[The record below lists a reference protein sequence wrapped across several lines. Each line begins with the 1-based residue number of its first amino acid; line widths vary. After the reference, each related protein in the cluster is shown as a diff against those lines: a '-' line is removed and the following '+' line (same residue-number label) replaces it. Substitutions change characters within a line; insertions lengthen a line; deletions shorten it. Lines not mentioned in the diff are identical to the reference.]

1 MDMRAIPKNCN
12 FDSGDIL
19 IVGGGLTG
27 LVLANALGVAGVR
40 VTVVDPIP
48 KAQFL
53 SSKFDGRTTAI
64 SAGSR
69 LALEVI
75 GAWKNMEDQ
84 ASEILE
90 IRVSDGDSPLFLHFD
105 HTDLNAGPLGFIL
118 ENRII
123 RSSLIKCLEKLPS
136 VKLRFED
143 RVKSIER
150 HIGFISATTDNG
162 AVHQV
167 HLVVAADGRNS
178 PLRQMEEIPVKQWR
192 YPQIGIVCTVR
203 HERTHNG
210 VAQEHFLPPGP
221 FAILPMTGRRSSIVW
236 TESEK
241 LAPAILSLS
250 TDHFTQELKMRFGNY
265 LGELKLAG
273 PIFSHPLGLLHADKY
288 TKPRFALVGD
298 AAHAIH
304 PIAGQ
309 GLNLGIRDAAV
320 LAEIIIDAMRLGLDP
335 GSDKVLDDYER
346 WRRFDNT
353 LMVAATD
360 GLNRLFSNAI
370 PPFKLARDVGLAM
383 VNRSPPIKKLFM
395 LHAMGLLGDLPKL
408 IRGEKI

>member
-40 VTVVDPIP
+40 VTVIDPIP

-75 GAWKNMEDQ
+75 GAWKNMENQ

-90 IRVSDGDSPLFLHFD
+90 IRVSDGDSPLFLHFG
-105 HTDLNAGPLGFIL
+105 HTDINAGPLGFIL

-123 RSSLIKCLEKLPS
+123 RSSLIKCLEKLPT

-167 HLVVAADGRNS
+167 RLVVAADGRNS

-203 HERTHNG
+203 HEKTHNG

-221 FAILPMTGRRSSIVW
+221 FAILPMTERRSSIVW

-250 TDHFTQELKMRFGNY
+250 TDDFTQELKMRFGNY

-273 PIFSHPLGLLHADKY
+273 PIFSYPLGLLHADKY
-288 TKPRFALVGD
+288 TKPRFALLGD

>member
-40 VTVVDPIP
+40 VTVIDPIP

-75 GAWKNMEDQ
+75 GAWKNMENQ

-90 IRVSDGDSPLFLHFD
+90 IRVSDGDSPLFLHFG
-105 HTDLNAGPLGFIL
+105 HTDINAGPLGFIL

-167 HLVVAADGRNS
+167 RLVVAADGRNS

-203 HERTHNG
+203 HEKTHNG

-221 FAILPMTGRRSSIVW
+221 FAILPMTERRSSIVW

-250 TDHFTQELKMRFGNY
+250 TDDFTQELKMRFGNY

-273 PIFSHPLGLLHADKY
+273 PIFSYPLGLLHADKY

>member
-1 MDMRAIPKNCN
+1 MRAIPKNCN

-40 VTVVDPIP
+40 VTVIDPIP

-75 GAWKNMEDQ
+75 GAWKNMENQ

-90 IRVSDGDSPLFLHFD
+90 IRVSDGDSPLFLHFG
-105 HTDLNAGPLGFIL
+105 HTDINAGPLGFIL

-123 RSSLIKCLEKLPS
+123 RSSLIKCLEKLPT

-150 HIGFISATTDNG
+150 HIGFISATTDNS

-167 HLVVAADGRNS
+167 RLVVAADGRNS

-203 HERTHNG
+203 HEKTHNG

-221 FAILPMTGRRSSIVW
+221 FAILPMTERRSSIVW

-250 TDHFTQELKMRFGNY
+250 TDDFTQELKMRFGNY

-273 PIFSHPLGLLHADKY
+273 PIFSYPLGLLHADKY
-288 TKPRFALVGD
+288 TKPRFALLGD

>member
-105 HTDLNAGPLGFIL
+105 HTDLNAGPLGFIV

-123 RSSLIKCLEKLPS
+123 RSSLIKCLEKLPT

-150 HIGFISATTDNG
+150 HNGFISATTDNG

-167 HLVVAADGRNS
+167 RLVVAADGRNS
-178 PLRQMEEIPVKQWR
+178 P
-192 YPQIGIVCTVR
+192 
-203 HERTHNG
+203 
-210 VAQEHFLPPGP
+210 
-221 FAILPMTGRRSSIVW
+221 
-236 TESEK
+236 
-241 LAPAILSLS
+241 
-250 TDHFTQELKMRFGNY
+250 
-265 LGELKLAG
+265 
-273 PIFSHPLGLLHADKY
+273 
-288 TKPRFALVGD
+288 
-298 AAHAIH
+298 
-304 PIAGQ
+304 
-309 GLNLGIRDAAV
+309 
-320 LAEIIIDAMRLGLDP
+320 
-335 GSDKVLDDYER
+335 
-346 WRRFDNT
+346 
-353 LMVAATD
+353 
-360 GLNRLFSNAI
+360 
-370 PPFKLARDVGLAM
+370 
-383 VNRSPPIKKLFM
+383 
-395 LHAMGLLGDLPKL
+395 
-408 IRGEKI
+408 